1 MRKYSIVIILFII
14 GGIWG
19 CNSSKKSLEKGNYY
33 SSVMQSVSKLRK
45 SPNNKKS
52 REALNMAY
60 PMAVDQY
67 MNQVK
72 RMKSGQ
78 DRFKNGKIVD
88 SYKVL
93 NQMYDEIRKCPA
105 CLEVVPNPQDFYS
118 QLKYHTRE
126 AAQERYDAGQEALAM
141 NSRPYAIEA
150 YEHFMQADAYMPGFL
165 DVKDKIEESLYFA
178 TLKVLVDQVPVPTMQ
193 AGLSAQFFQDQIE
206 QFLFNYQDNPFI
218 RFYSTKDENLKEP
231 DQILVFQFD
240 DFVVGQVNNQE
251 RIIETS
257 KDSVVLARIPKSSVE
272 TQTQTQT
279 QTQNSQKVVIY
290 HKPPGNPENVQ
301 TMEVPLS
308 ALKAHLDHGDEIAPS
323 NEEASTLTA
332 SNSNVTVPKEEYLN
346 VYGTVKATFRENTRQ
361 VISRGLLSMKIIDAK
376 SNTVAFHE
384 KFPGEFTWIN
394 QWGSFNGDE
403 RALTPEQL
411 KIANQEAMQ
420 PPPPQTLFIEFC
432 KPIYGQV
439 TSKVRSY
446 YHNL

>member
-1 MRKYSIVIILFII
+1 MRKLSFLVILVII
-14 GGIWG
+14 GGVWG
-19 CNSSKKSLEKGNYY
+19 CNSSKKSLQSGNYY
-33 SSVMQSVSKLRK
+33 SSVMQAVSKLRK

-52 REALNMAY
+52 RESLSMAY
-60 PMAVDQY
+60 PLAVEQH
-67 MNQVK
+67 MGQVN

-88 SYKVL
+88 SYKML
-93 NQMYDEIRKCPA
+93 NNMYDEIRRCPA
-105 CLEVVPNPQDFYS
+105 ALEVIPNPEDFYS
-118 QLKYHTRE
+118 QLKYHTKE
-126 AAQERYDAGQEALAM
+126 AAGERYAAGEEAM
-141 NSRPYAIEA
+141 KMGSRPYAIEA
-150 YEHFMQADAYMPGFL
+150 YDHFVQADLYQPGYL
-165 DVKDKIEESLYFA
+165 DVKDKIEEALYFA

-251 RIIETS
+251 RIYEAS
-257 KDSVVLARIPKSSVE
+257 KDSVVLAKIPKSSVE
-272 TQTQTQT
+272 N
-279 QTQNSQKVVIY
+279 QNQSQSDQKVVIC
-290 HKPPGNPENVQ
+290 HSPPGNPNNKQ
-301 TMEVPLS
+301 TLEVSVS
-308 ALKAHLDHGDEIAPS
+308 ALQAHIDHGDKIGPCDGG
-323 NEEASTLTA
+323 TGRLTA
-332 SNSNVTVPKEEYLN
+332 SNTVSVPKEEYIN
-346 VYGTVKATFRENTRQ
+346 VYGTVKATYRENTRQ
-361 VISRGLLSMKIIDAK
+361 VLSRGLLSMRIMDAR
-376 SNTVAFHE
+376 SNTVVFHE
-384 KFPGEFTWIN
+384 KFPGEFNWIN

-403 RALTPEQL
+403 RALTTEQMR
-411 KIANQEAMQ
+411 IAKQEPLQ

>member
-1 MRKYSIVIILFII
+1 MRKLSFLVILVII
-14 GGIWG
+14 GGVWG
-19 CNSSKKSLEKGNYY
+19 CNSSKKSLQSGNYY
-33 SSVMQSVSKLRK
+33 SSVMQAVSKLRK

-52 REALNMAY
+52 REALSMAY
-60 PMAVDQY
+60 PLAVDQY
-67 MNQVK
+67 VGQVN

-88 SYKVL
+88 SYKML
-93 NQMYDEIRKCPA
+93 NNMHDEIRRCPA
-105 CLEVVPNPQDFYS
+105 ALEVIPNPEDFYS

-126 AAQERYDAGQEALAM
+126 AAGERYAAGEEAM
-141 NSRPYAIEA
+141 KMGSRPYAIEA
-150 YEHFMQADAYMPGFL
+150 YEHFVQADLYQPGYL
-165 DVKDKIEESLYFA
+165 DVKDKIEEALYFA

-218 RFYSTKDENLKEP
+218 RFYSTKDENLKDP

-251 RIIETS
+251 RIYEAS
-257 KDSVVLARIPKSSVE
+257 KDSVVLAKIPKSSVE
-272 TQTQTQT
+272 TQSQVQEE
-279 QTQNSQKVVIY
+279 QKVVIC
-290 HKPPGNPENVQ
+290 HSPPGNPNNSK
-301 TMEVPLS
+301 TLEVPVS
-308 ALKAHLDHGDEIAPS
+308 ALQAHIDHGDKIGPCDEGAGR
-323 NEEASTLTA
+323 LTA
-332 SNSNVTVPKEEYLN
+332 SNSNNVSVPKEEYIN
-346 VYGTVKATFRENTRQ
+346 VYGTVKATYRENTRQ
-361 VISRGLLSMKIIDAK
+361 VLSRGLLSMRIMDAK
-376 SNTVAFHE
+376 SNTVVLHE
-384 KFPGEFTWIN
+384 KFPGEFNWIN

-403 RALTPEQL
+403 RALTQDQL
-411 KIANQEAMQ
+411 RIAQQQPLQ

>member
-1 MRKYSIVIILFII
+1 MRKFSIVIILLII
-14 GGIWG
+14 GGVWG
-19 CNSSKKSLEKGNYY
+19 CNSSKKSLQKGNYY

-52 REALNMAY
+52 RESLSMAY
-60 PMAVDQY
+60 PMAVDQF
-67 MNQVK
+67 MNQVN

-88 SYKVL
+88 SYKML
-93 NQMYDEIRKCPA
+93 NQMYDEISRCPA
-105 CLEVVPNPQDFYS
+105 CLEVVPNLQDFYS

-126 AAQERYDAGQEALAM
+126 AAQERYNAGEEALALG
-141 NSRPYAIEA
+141 SRPYAIEA
-150 YEHFMQADAYMPGFL
+150 YDHFVQADLYQPGYL
-165 DVKDKIEESLYFA
+165 DVKNKIEEALYFA

-193 AGLSAQFFQDQIE
+193 AGLSAEFFQDQIE

-218 RFYSTKDENLKEP
+218 RFYSTKDQNLKEP

-251 RIIETS
+251 RIIEAR

-272 TQTQTQT
+272 TQTPSLNT
-279 QTQNSQKVVIY
+279 QKVAIY
-290 HKPPGNPENVQ
+290 HKPPGNPENKKL
-301 TMEVPLS
+301 MEVPLS
-308 ALKAHLDHGDEIAPS
+308 ALKAHLDHGDEIVPV
-323 NEEASTLTA
+323 EEENNLTA
-332 SNSNVTVPKEEYLN
+332 SNTNVTVPKEEYIN

-361 VISRGLLSMKIIDAK
+361 VISRGLLSMKIVDAK
-376 SNTVAFHE
+376 SNTVVLHE
-384 KFPGEFTWIN
+384 KFPGEFNWIN

-403 RALTPEQL
+403 RALTEEQL
-411 KIANQEAMQ
+411 SIANQQPLQ
-420 PPPPQTLFIEFC
+420 PPPPQMLFIEFC

-439 TSKVRSY
+439 TSKVRGY